1 MSEESETGVEAVS
14 PNFVQFD
21 HLPSTNISGTPAS
34 ATYICS
40 VTLLVRPE
48 VVRHEIITS
57 NASRTSIVTE
67 VTALT
72 ATPVNGSELF
82 QNVLA
87 ITIPYQAK
95 SMAVMRMFWVRG
107 VIEFPDTFD
116 ATRETSPAVVLENA

>member
-1 MSEESETGVEAVS
+1 MSEESDAGVDVAS

-21 HLPSTNISGTPAS
+21 HRPSTNTSGTPAS

-40 VTLLVRPE
+40 VTRLVNPD

-57 NASRTSIVTE
+57 KASRTSIVSE

-95 SMAVMRMFWVRG
+95 SMAVMRMF
-107 VIEFPDTFD
+107 
-116 ATRETSPAVVLENA
+116 